1 MFCSAGGILYANT
14 SIRRYLSLN
23 LKFFICLFYV
33 IYIFHSFEQT
43 ILILILSIIKDFL
56 LRKTGA
62 YKCDEYILRFVK
74 EYINDNF
81 HHRFDKK
88 KMLSNTQK

>member
-1 MFCSAGGILYANT
+1 M
-14 SIRRYLSLN
+14 
-23 LKFFICLFYV
+23 FYV
-33 IYIFHSFEQT
+33 FVLCDIYFPQFWADYSQ
-43 ILILILSIIKDFL
+43 LILSIIKDFL

-62 YKCDEYILRFVK
+62 YECDEYILRFVK

-88 KMLSNTQK
+88 KNAKQYTKITAKALLNSPSELTSG